1 MLTQCVR
8 SVMYIIRHPN
18 FCSQLA
24 MVNWTINYIFV
35 LPFSTSLLQPRTQ
48 GLERQRKI
56 PGYEVVVTEESVS
69 LTSVN
74 LTLSNKQIY
83 Y

>member
-1 MLTQCVR
+1 
-8 SVMYIIRHPN
+8 
-18 FCSQLA
+18 
-24 MVNWTINYIFV
+24 MVHWTINYIFV

-56 PGYEVVVTEESVS
+56 PGYEVVVTEESEVNVS

-74 LTLSNKQIY
+74 LTLSNKLMNY
-83 Y
+83 